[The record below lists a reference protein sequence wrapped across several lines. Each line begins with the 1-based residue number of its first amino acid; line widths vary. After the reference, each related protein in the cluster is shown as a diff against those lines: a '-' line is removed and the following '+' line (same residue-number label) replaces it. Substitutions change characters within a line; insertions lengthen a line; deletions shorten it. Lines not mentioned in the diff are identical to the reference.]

1 MNTEEIKKFKNQM
14 QILVQPQSP
23 LMTSNQNKANQ
34 LRAQKQKIQNLKKVI
49 SDNMNDLLD
58 FNRCADE
65 SSKLGGSV
73 PNLKRDVGT
82 CQMQLN
88 NLKDTRERLAMEVE
102 TLRKLMDT
110 GNALWQDATRLS
122 AKKIDVEE
130 KLKDEET
137 SVGTGSFL
145 DTRSLATVESELFD
159 RLKKKDLLSDEIS
172 KLNKEMS
179 DLNNEITSLTTK
191 VRLTSSGV

>member
-1 MNTEEIKKFKNQM
+1 
-14 QILVQPQSP
+14 
-23 LMTSNQNKANQ
+23 
-34 LRAQKQKIQNLKKVI
+34 
-49 SDNMNDLLD
+49 MNDLLD

-191 VRLTSSGV
+191 VRLTSSGVRIRERIPTDATCFMQIARHQILINESESLSKRLLNRKKRPSARRLL